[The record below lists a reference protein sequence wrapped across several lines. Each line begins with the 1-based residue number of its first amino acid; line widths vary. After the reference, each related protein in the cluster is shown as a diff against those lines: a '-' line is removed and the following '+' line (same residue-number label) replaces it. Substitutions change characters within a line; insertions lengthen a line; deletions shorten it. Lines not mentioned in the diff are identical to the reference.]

1 MLKHLATNRSPKKT
15 NDEFQHDPQQQKYFI
30 RNFGQGQDHELV
42 AHLAL
47 FPRTTRRHVDR
58 ITFIPKRNRFRSTD
72 DQHYEKFCRDD
83 RETRNVPSPH
93 SKTSND
99 GELALKRFMIKV
111 NSNFVKSQLF

>member
-1 MLKHLATNRSPKKT
+1 MSFSTIPNNRNISFGISAKAKT
-15 NDEFQHDPQQQKYFI
+15 N
-30 RNFGQGQDHELV
+30 LV

-72 DQHYEKFCRDD
+72 DQHSEKLCRDD

-111 NSNFVKSQLF
+111 NSKLRQVSAILNCPQP